1 MYLVYKVYMS
11 TDAPVATRIGGSQ
24 LVLSGST
31 VTLIAFTDIEGNPL
45 PNVTWT
51 GPDTLPI
58 NTTNDHY
65 NISINGQITI
75 NNVTNEDNGTYI
87 CTLSNGIGI
96 GFSQTVQLMIVGMYI
111 MSLLLS

>member
-1 MYLVYKVYMS
+1 MS
-11 TDAPVATRIGGSQ
+11 TDAPFATSIEGSQ

-58 NTTNDHY
+58 STTDDRYNT
-65 NISINGQITI
+65 SIDGQITI
-75 NNVTNEDNGTYI
+75 TNVNDTDNGTYI
-87 CTLSNGIGI
+87 CSLSNGIGL